1 MTVIPDLDHNAYLAM
16 PALSVSGMKQL
27 LPPSCPALFRH
38 WRENGRPS
46 KHAYDIGHVAHGL
59 VLGDGPTVVVVNA
72 PDWRGKAAREERDAA
87 YADGLV
93 PVLAHEYEQCAAMAA
108 AVRANKVA
116 DALLSHGKP
125 EQTLTWT
132 DPTGVPMRARVDW
145 LPDKRPGRR
154 FIAVDVKTTGGSAH
168 PHEFARAAAKFEY
181 VMQAAHYLDGIKAC
195 GLDDDPAFVLVVVET
210 VAPYLVSLVQFGEED
225 LQIGREKITA
235 AVNIYRGC
243 VESGLWP
250 GYSED
255 VETIELPAWYRI
267 AHERDVE
274 QEMSLDGSQ

>member
-1 MTVIPDLDHNAYLAM
+1 MTVHPSIPHAEYLSM

-38 WRENGRPS
+38 YRDNPQPS

-59 VLGDGPTVVVVNA
+59 ILGDGPEVVVVDA

-87 YADGLV
+87 YAAGQV

-108 AVRANKVA
+108 AVRSNRLA

-145 LPDKRPGRR
+145 LPDGRR
-154 FIAVDVKTTGGSAH
+154 DGRYILVDVKTTGGSAH
-168 PHEFARAAAKFEY
+168 PSEFARTAAKFEY
-181 VMQAAHYLDGIKAC
+181 GMQARHYMNGVKAC
-195 GLDDDPAFVLVVVET
+195 GLDDDPEYVLIVVET
-210 VAPYLVSLVQFGEED
+210 SKPHLVSLVEFTEDD
-225 LQIGREKITA
+225 LQIAADKIA
-235 AVNIYRGC
+235 DAVNIYRGC
-243 VESGLWP
+243 VESGIWP
-250 GYSED
+250 GYSPD
-255 VETIELPAWYRI
+255 IETIEMPAWYRI
-267 AHERDVE
+267 AHEQAME
-274 QEMSLDGSQ
+274 EEMSL